1 MPQEKKRRLLYR
13 SYKIKSC
20 HNRQQERRVF
30 CMVPETPAQK
40 LKALRIRK
48 GLSMEALANIL
59 GIGKTTVAAWESGK
73 SVPSVEK
80 LREITKFYNISTDW
94 IFENELQ
101 EKELLRAWRELS
113 PEKRAAIL
121 TLITS

>member
-1 MPQEKKRRLLYR
+1 
-13 SYKIKSC
+13 
-20 HNRQQERRVF
+20 
-30 CMVPETPAQK
+30 MVPETPAQK

-59 GIGKTTVAAWESGK
+59 GIGKTTVSAWESGK